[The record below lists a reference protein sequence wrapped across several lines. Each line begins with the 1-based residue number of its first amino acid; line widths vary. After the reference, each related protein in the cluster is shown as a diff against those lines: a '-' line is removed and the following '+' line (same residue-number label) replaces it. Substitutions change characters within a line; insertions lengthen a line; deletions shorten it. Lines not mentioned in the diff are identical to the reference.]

1 MTCAAPGN
9 RIGAIQR
16 RTLYAIAL
24 GVLLSGLLWLLLDW
38 LQVLLDSDSAA
49 LAIQQWALRVHGAAA
64 MAMLVAVGALLPTH
78 VAAGWALRR
87 ERVIGVANVAG
98 AAVLAATGWGLYY
111 AGSETLRAR
120 VSAAHWMVGIAA
132 AMVLV
137 WHVTRAKS
145 ARRARECA

>member
-1 MTCAAPGN
+1 MTCTAAEN

-38 LQVLLDSDSAA
+38 LPVLLDSDWAA
-49 LAIQQWALRVHGAAA
+49 LAVKQWALRAHGAAA
-64 MAMLVAVGALLPTH
+64 MAMLVAIGGLLPTH

-87 ERVIGVANVAG
+87 ERPIGVANVAG

-111 AGSETLRAR
+111 AGNETLRAR
-120 VSAAHWMVGIAA
+120 VSVAHWMVGIAA
-132 AMVLV
+132 AVVLV
-137 WHVTRAKS
+137 CHVTRAKS
-145 ARRARECA
+145 ARRARKLA